1 MIFSRL
7 NQVIIISIAQ
17 MKRMPSGDVITEFN
31 GIERDGILL
40 AQGITRSQ
48 SWVYC
53 LERELVRFFRK
64 VDRFILLEL

>member
-1 MIFSRL
+1 
-7 NQVIIISIAQ
+7 